1 MLNDD
6 FTQFVHAIVR
16 GEMPSLQIDRAY
28 ANYSAETAIAVYRNN
43 YRGNLHD
50 ALAGAYP
57 VIKLLVGDE
66 FFRFL
71 AKRYIEQHPSCS
83 ANLHHFGSELA
94 DFVATFEPAKELVYL
109 ADVAI
114 LEWACHVA
122 YFVDDG
128 IALDIDKLAQV
139 SPERYS
145 DLVLHTHPSCRVVRS
160 PYPVAAIWHAHQPGA
175 PEDFHIDLDGGP
187 RYVLVSRK
195 DDIVR
200 VSELTEAEAIW
211 LERVQAGISL
221 GDATA
226 ETLALNPGFDL
237 QATLLK
243 LVAQNVFTTFNVGA
257 IA

>member
-1 MLNDD
+1 MLHEELAN
-6 FTQFVHAIVR
+6 FARAIVR
-16 GEMPSLQIDRAY
+16 GEMPSPRINQAY
-28 ANYSAETAIAVYRNN
+28 TNFSAEAAIGVYRNN

-57 VIKLLVGDE
+57 VVKLLVGDD

-94 DFVATFEPAKELVYL
+94 DFIAAFEPAKELVYL
-109 ADVAI
+109 PDVAA

-128 IALDIDKLAQV
+128 IALDIGKLAQV
-139 SPERYS
+139 APERYS
-145 DLVLHTHPSCRVVRS
+145 DLVLHTHPSCQVVRS

-187 RYVLVSRK
+187 GYALVSRK

-200 VSELTEAEAIW
+200 VSELTGAEAIW

-237 QATLLK
+237 QGTLLK
-243 LVAQNVFTTFNVGA
+243 LMAQNIFTTFNVGA
-257 IA
+257 TP